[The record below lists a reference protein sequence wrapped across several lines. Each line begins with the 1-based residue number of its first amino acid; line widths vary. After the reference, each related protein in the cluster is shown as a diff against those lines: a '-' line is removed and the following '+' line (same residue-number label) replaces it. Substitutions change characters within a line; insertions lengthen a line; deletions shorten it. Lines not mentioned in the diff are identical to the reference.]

1 MIRHRKIWLSDFSAV
16 EPETLHRARYALQW
30 LALAAKARR
39 SRRRTVKSE
48 LDDAWLSI
56 LWPLL
61 SPLMTADS
69 VQEFLT
75 ITDEDEG
82 FWEIDVEQ
90 GWAEE
95 PLSDPSVY
103 PGLRA
108 RLSECFST
116 IPAWLRTQV
125 QRADQ
130 APLAPTVKVLR
141 DSLDLDLPAVTVLD
155 WLYQVRALESLRT
168 LLRETSD
175 ADSRTNHQRLA
186 IVLGLSEE
194 TLREALQREAPL
206 RALGLI
212 DLNLIGPS
220 DLEDFLTASPLLE
233 EILGNQPETVEALL
247 GLVIEP
253 APPSVLALDAF
264 AHMANDVERL
274 TTVLQHA
281 VQNRTVGINALFYG
295 PPGTGKT
302 ELAHSLIHALGF
314 QAWQVR
320 NASDE
325 DQGLS
330 GEARLSAYLL
340 AQRLLG
346 RRSDAVLIFDEIE
359 DVFPNTDNF
368 WTAILGGA
376 RTGKQKGWKNRIL
389 ENNAVPALWLS
400 NTVDGMDPAFI
411 RRFLLPVPFLTPPR
425 SVRRRMV
432 DYHLGDGRVPDAVLD
447 ELAADAVLAPAQ
459 YAAARRLLDH
469 QPLADPATTVRHGVA
484 ALRNVLHGSRQPR
497 RRRTGTAFD
506 LMFLNLGGQ
515 DQPPAIL
522 QALQRHGEG
531 SLCLYGL
538 PGTGKTAFA
547 EALAEALDRELI
559 ARSAADVLSKY
570 VGETEKNLAQL
581 FQDHDPAQSIL
592 FLDEADSFLS
602 DRQQATRTWERTQV
616 NELLQQM
623 EAYPGIFVTATN
635 AIEAIDRA
643 ALRRFD
649 FKLEFRALNINQRR
663 ALLARETLGD
673 PQAPLPELVRQAL
686 EKMNALTPGDF
697 ATVKRQERM
706 LDERF
711 TPEQFLRRLFQEQH
725 QKTNTDR
732 AQLGSR
738 W

>member
-1 MIRHRKIWLSDFSAV
+1 M
-16 EPETLHRARYALQW
+16 P
-30 LALAAKARR
+30 
-39 SRRRTVKSE
+39 
-48 LDDAWLSI
+48 
-56 LWPLL
+56 
-61 SPLMTADS
+61 
-69 VQEFLT
+69 
-75 ITDEDEG
+75 
-82 FWEIDVEQ
+82 
-90 GWAEE
+90 
-95 PLSDPSVY
+95 
-103 PGLRA
+103 
-108 RLSECFST
+108 
-116 IPAWLRTQV
+116 
-125 QRADQ
+125 
-130 APLAPTVKVLR
+130 
-141 DSLDLDLPAVTVLD
+141 
-155 WLYQVRALESLRT
+155 
-168 LLRETSD
+168 
-175 ADSRTNHQRLA
+175 
-186 IVLGLSEE
+186 
-194 TLREALQREAPL
+194 
-206 RALGLI
+206 
-212 DLNLIGPS
+212 
-220 DLEDFLTASPLLE
+220 
-233 EILGNQPETVEALL
+233 
-247 GLVIEP
+247 
-253 APPSVLALDAF
+253 
-264 AHMANDVERL
+264 
-274 TTVLQHA
+274 
-281 VQNRTVGINALFYG
+281 
-295 PPGTGKT
+295 
-302 ELAHSLIHALGF
+302 
-314 QAWQVR
+314 
-320 NASDE
+320 
-325 DQGLS
+325 
-330 GEARLSAYLL
+330 
-340 AQRLLG
+340 
-346 RRSDAVLIFDEIE
+346 
-359 DVFPNTDNF
+359 
-368 WTAILGGA
+368 
-376 RTGKQKGWKNRIL
+376 
-389 ENNAVPALWLS
+389 
-400 NTVDGMDPAFI
+400 
-411 RRFLLPVPFLTPPR
+411 
-425 SVRRRMV
+425 
-432 DYHLGDGRVPDAVLD
+432 
-447 ELAADAVLAPAQ
+447 